1 MKQLIATWYYRL
13 LYTIRMLLTSIEIH
27 GELNFYIYTFF
38 FFFTITLCSKLYP
51 HDTLKKKRDHYWII
65 ESAAIHVARVLW
77 HDYSFLFLP
86 VLFSPMIRLF
96 KREEREKGRERES
109 NQRVCRIAR
118 MLEKHIR
125 QLIFTVLICTGI
137 SFAIERFEQRAIRC
151 RI

>member
-1 MKQLIATWYYRL
+1 
-13 LYTIRMLLTSIEIH
+13 MLLTSIETY

-38 FFFTITLCSKLYP
+38 FFLLSPCAVSYIHTILLR
-51 HDTLKKKRDHYWII
+51 KKSDHYWII
-65 ESAAIHVARVLW
+65 ESAAIHVARVLC

-96 KREEREKGRERES
+96 KREEREKERERES
-109 NQRVCRIAR
+109 DQRVCRIAR

-125 QLIFTVLICTGI
+125 RLIFTVLICTGI
-137 SFAIERFEQRAIRC
+137 SFAIERFEQRAIHC